1 MSRNRLSRNI
11 SPTSFWPG
19 FVMVYGE
26 LAQSNLNRDLITRV
40 SLSVVCSDEN
50 LARIGWLTIR
60 HISPC

>member
-1 MSRNRLSRNI
+1 
-11 SPTSFWPG
+11 
-19 FVMVYGE
+19 MVYGE